1 MMLNLK
7 TFAATLGDPDLCS
20 FLIGFGNFCRFK
32 FRCSRAKLDPWRI
45 SLYVEI
51 LQETFQTKLYNLYFE
66 TVLPIPLRNPKV
78 CLEWLVSSLCVSRLI
93 PSYSLKFKI
102 YSLAWAGYMD
112 DR

>member
-51 LQETFQTKLYNLYFE
+51 LQEASQTKLYNLYFE

-78 CLEWLVSSLCVSRLI
+78 CLEWLVSSLCFL
-93 PSYSLKFKI
+93 
-102 YSLAWAGYMD
+102 D
-112 DR
+112 